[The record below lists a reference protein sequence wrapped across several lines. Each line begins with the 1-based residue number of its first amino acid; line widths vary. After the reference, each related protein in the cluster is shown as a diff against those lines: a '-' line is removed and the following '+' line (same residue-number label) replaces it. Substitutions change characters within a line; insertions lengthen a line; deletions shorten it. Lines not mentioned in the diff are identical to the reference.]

1 MCGLAHVGS
10 FCYGVVKEHVYS
22 FVEWLSCGYHCAW
35 VCHCGVEVGH
45 PWVLDVGLRRGP
57 RV

>member
-1 MCGLAHVGS
+1 MCGLAHVGN

-45 PWVLDVGLRRGP
+45 GY
-57 RV
+57 